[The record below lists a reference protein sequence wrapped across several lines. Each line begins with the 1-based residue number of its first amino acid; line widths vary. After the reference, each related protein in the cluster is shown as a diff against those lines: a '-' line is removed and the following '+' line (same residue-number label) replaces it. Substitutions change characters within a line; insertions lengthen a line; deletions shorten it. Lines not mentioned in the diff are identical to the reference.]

1 MKAASIVGTILDI
14 AVPALKAGAELLQF
28 IRNRKDAG
36 DVKLKDIPGFE
47 NWKKDAFSANY
58 TGFLEKLREKR
69 EENKE

>member
-1 MKAASIVGTILDI
+1 MSAAAIISTILDI

-28 IRNRKDAG
+28 IRERKDAG

-58 TGFLEKLREKR
+58 EGFLKKLRERRK
-69 EENKE
+69 ENE

>member
-1 MKAASIVGTILDI
+1 MSAASIIGAILDI

-28 IRNRKDAG
+28 IRSRKNAG

-58 TGFLEKLREKR
+58 SGFLSALRARRK
-69 EENKE
+69 KG